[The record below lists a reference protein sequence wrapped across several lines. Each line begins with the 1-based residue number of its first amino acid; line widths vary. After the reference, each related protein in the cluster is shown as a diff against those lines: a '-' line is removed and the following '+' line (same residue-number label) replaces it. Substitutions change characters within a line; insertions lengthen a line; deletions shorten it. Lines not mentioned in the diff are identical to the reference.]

1 MNKVVYKCDSFVD
14 YKGTKVNF
22 ILAAVSIPCD
32 NVIVPVDD
40 CGCVDEEQWENQVE
54 SPKILSIG
62 MAIQHPTDTWDEE
75 LGKEIAYGKAIK
87 KRDHILAT
95 TDSGLINT
103 KVVEALVEQ
112 EAAYMHVNPGRY
124 IAGYDDAKNKY
135 LKRKAQDEYINSL
148 TDEEKVALTT
158 LAKVKEPEKFLEAV
172 EVYKNRMLA
181 IADSGN
187 IPVNPMA
194 S

>member
-1 MNKVVYKCDSFVD
+1 MNKVVYKCDSFID

-22 ILAAVSIPCD
+22 ILAAVSIPCN
-32 NVIVPVDD
+32 NVIVPVDE
-40 CGCVDEEQWENQVE
+40 CGCVDEEQWEKQVE

-62 MAIQHPTDTWDEE
+62 MAIQHPTDTWNEE

-87 KRDHILAT
+87 KRDHVLAT
-95 TDSGLINT
+95 TDAGLINT

-148 TDEEKVALTT
+148 TDEEKMALTT

-172 EVYKNRMLA
+172 EVFKNRMLS
-181 IADSGN
+181 IVGSGN
-187 IPVNPMA
+187 IPVSPMV

>member
-1 MNKVVYKCDSFVD
+1 MYKVVYKCDSFVD

-22 ILAAVSIPCD
+22 ILAAVSIPCN
-32 NVIVPVDD
+32 NVIVPVDE
-40 CGCVDEEQWENQVE
+40 CGCVDEEQWEQQME

-62 MAIQHPTDTWDEE
+62 MAIQHPTDTWNEE

-124 IAGYDDAKNKY
+124 IAGYDDAKDKY

-172 EVYKNRMLA
+172 EVYKTRLSA
-181 IADSGN
+181 INSNSDN
-187 IPVNPMA
+187 ITNPVV